1 MKAMNENKLGS
12 WPIGKLLMNMSLPM
26 MLSFFIQALYNMVDS
41 MFVAQIS
48 ENALT
53 AVSLA
58 FPMQQIANAIAVGIG
73 VGMSALI
80 PRYMGQNKRKEANQ
94 TAHVGIFLNACFALF
109 FLLMGLFFSQSI
121 YQVLTNVNE
130 IVELGTTYLQ
140 IVWIVGVG
148 VFFCQ
153 YFEKMLVCSGNSLWA
168 MISQASGALFNL
180 IFDPLLIFGIGPFPQ
195 LGIAGAAWA
204 TVLGQIFAS
213 LIGFLFNKTK
223 NPWID
228 FHLKEIC
235 FRKEIAKNI
244 FSIGFPSMITIGLSS
259 ATSFCVNLIIITYS
273 TTATAIYG
281 IWLKLQNFCFMPI
294 FGMNNGMIPIL
305 SYNYAQNQQDRV
317 RKTSNLAFFTCIA
330 LMSFFLIVLEIF
342 PSLFLNLFNASQSM
356 LLFGI
361 PAVRISVFSLPFAAV
376 SLIRTT
382 SMQALN
388 YARYT
393 LVVNILRQFLII
405 VPAFYILSFIFKDV
419 SYLWLAIPFTEI
431 VCAGISSYF
440 YHRMAKQIF

>member
-94 TAHVGIFLNACFALF
+94 TAHVGIFLNACFALL
-109 FLLMGLFFSQSI
+109 FLLMGLFFSRTI
-121 YQVLTNVNE
+121 YQILTNVNE
-130 IVELGTTYLQ
+130 IVDLGTTYLQ

-223 NPWID
+223 NQWID

-305 SYNYAQNQQDRV
+305 SYNYAQNQKERV
-317 RKTSNLAFFTCIA
+317 RNTSNLAFFTCIG
-330 LMSFFLIVLEIF
+330 LMSFFMLVLEIF
-342 PSLFLNLFNASQSM
+342 PSLFLNLFNASPSM
-356 LLFGI
+356 LLIGI

-393 LVVNILRQFLII
+393 LIVNILRQFLII

-419 SYLWLAIPFTEI
+419 FYLWFAIPLTEI
-431 VCAGISSYF
+431 LCAGISSYF
-440 YHRMAKQIF
+440 YHRMSKQIF

>member
-1 MKAMNENKLGS
+1 MKAMNKNKLAL

-41 MFVAQIS
+41 IFVAQIS

-73 VGMSALI
+73 VGMSAMI
-80 PRYMGQNKRKEANQ
+80 PRYMGQNKKEKANQ
-94 TAHVGIFLNACFALF
+94 TAHVGIFLNACFALL
-109 FLLMGLFFSQSI
+109 FLFLGLFFSRSL
-121 YQVLTNVNE
+121 YQILTNNVE
-130 IVELGTTYLQ
+130 IINLGTTYLR
-140 IVWIVGVG
+140 IVWIVGIG

-153 YFEKMLVCSGNSLWA
+153 YFEKMLVCSGNSLLA
-168 MISQASGALFNL
+168 MISQASGALFNI
-180 IFDPLLIFGIGPFPQ
+180 IFDPLLIFGIGPFPR

-213 LIGFLFNKTK
+213 CIGFYFNKTK
-223 NPWID
+223 NSWIH

-235 FRKEIAKNI
+235 FRKDIAQNI

-305 SYNYAQNQQDRV
+305 SYNYAQNQKERV
-317 RKTSNLAFFTCIA
+317 RKTSNLAFSICVA
-330 LMSFFLIVLEIF
+330 LMSFFMLLLEVF
-342 PSLFLNLFNASQSM
+342 PSLFLQLFNASESM
-356 LLFGI
+356 LLLGI
-361 PAVRISVFSLPFAAV
+361 PAVRICVFSLPFAAV

-388 YARYT
+388 YAKYT
-393 LVVNILRQFLII
+393 LAVNILRQFLIV
-405 VPAFYILSFIFKDV
+405 VPAFYLLSLIFHQVD
-419 SYLWLAIPFTEI
+419 YLWFAIPITEI
-431 VCAGISSYF
+431 ICAIISSYF
-440 YHRMAKQIF
+440 YRRMSKHLF